1 MMRNRRKFRTG
12 TVTSAKMDKTI
23 VVAVERTFKHP
34 QYGKTVKKTSKVYA
48 HDEENQAVV
57 GDVVMVME
65 TRPLSKTK
73 HWRLT
78 KILEKS
84 K

>member
-1 MMRNRRKFRTG
+1 MKRNRRKVRTG
-12 TVTSAKMDKTI
+12 TVTSSKMDKTI

-34 QYGKTVKKTSKVYA
+34 QYGKTVKRTSKVYA
-48 HDEENQAVV
+48 HDEENQAGV
-57 GDVVMVME
+57 GDVVMVVE
-65 TRPLSKTK
+65 TRPLSKAK
-73 HWRLT
+73 RWRLT

>member
-1 MMRNRRKFRTG
+1 MKRNKRKVRTG

-34 QYGKTVKKTSKVYA
+34 QYGKTVKRTSKVYA
-48 HDEENQAVV
+48 HDDENQAGV

-73 HWRLT
+73 NWRLV
-78 KILEKS
+78 KVLEKS